1 MKKTILMLS
10 MASFLFW
17 AGIACQDEPKGPFVK
32 DSTPPGKISNPKVE
46 NVAGGAKITYDI
58 PADDDL
64 LYVEA
69 RYKRKGELV
78 LARSSV
84 YKDTLVVEG
93 LVSTEPQE
101 VELVAVDRSQNE
113 SEVERVTINPLK
125 SPLIQLF
132 ESFEMVPD
140 FGGAK
145 LKYKNPSQI
154 KVELLLYLLEG
165 DKKNYRQSVFL
176 QGQELEPFYTF
187 RDTAFI
193 KKPVKFAL
201 EAKDRWGNTTEQYE
215 SEEIQALEEYLM
227 DRKKMRAINLIGDDK
242 PGWGWVKSRVI
253 DGNTQEPS
261 GFHSASAGAINSPVV
276 PPYTEPLSMITI
288 DMGVIADLS
297 RIKWWQRTAY
307 NWHYSRGNPRY
318 FEIWGTDKFPEDR
331 GASMETGWTL
341 LVKDGEIKRP
351 SGKTTAGNPTAT
363 EIAIAD
369 KGFEFLIN
377 TGNKPMRYIR
387 FVCKENWGGS
397 KYMNVMEI
405 KMWGKVVEEVSSQ

>member
-10 MASFLFW
+10 VVSFLFW
-17 AGIACQDEPKGPFVK
+17 VGIACHEEPRGPFVT
-32 DSTPPGKISNPKVE
+32 DSTPPGKVSNPQVKYLP
-46 NVAGGAKITYDI
+46 GGVQIIYEI
-58 PADDDL
+58 PTDDDL
-64 LYVEA
+64 LYVEG
-69 RYKRKGELV
+69 RYQRNGKQV
-78 LARSSV
+78 VSRSSV
-84 YKDTLVVEG
+84 YKDTLLVEG
-93 LVSTEPQE
+93 LNSTEPQE

-113 SEVERVTINPLK
+113 SAVERVTINPEK
-125 SPLIQLF
+125 SPLIQMF

-145 LKYKNPSQI
+145 LNYKNTSQI

-165 DKKNYRQSVFL
+165 DKKTYNQSVFL
-176 QGQELEPFYTF
+176 QGQETRSSHTF
-187 RDTAFI
+187 RDTAFV

-215 SEEIQALEEYLM
+215 SGEIKALEEYLM
-227 DRKKMRAINLIGDDK
+227 DRKKMKAINLTGDDK

-253 DGNTQEPS
+253 DGNTKEPS
-261 GFHSASAGAINSPVV
+261 GFHSASAGSVASPVV

-288 DMGVIADLS
+288 DMGVLANLS
-297 RIKWWQRTAY
+297 RLKWWQRTAY

-318 FEIWGTDKFPEDR
+318 FEIWGTDKFPDDR
-331 GASMETGWTL
+331 GASMETGWIL

-369 KGFEFLIN
+369 KGFEFLID
-377 TGNKPMRYIR
+377 TDGKPVRYIR
-387 FVCKENWGGS
+387 FVCKENWSGS
-397 KYMNVMEI
+397 KYMNIMEM
-405 KMWGKVVEEVSSQ
+405 KMWGKVVEEAK